1 MPKIISIDC
10 FEVYSSFDRDVT
22 HIGYFQDVQDAKH
35 MKARS
40 PYTEYIRFQ
49 KTFQICESIAD
60 YEQMRAENEKAIA
73 LAKLTIR
80 EKQILGLID

>member
-22 HIGYFQDVQDAKH
+22 HIGYFQDEQDAKT
-35 MKARS
+35 MKSRS
-40 PYTEYIRFQ
+40 HFNEYTRFQ

-60 YEQMRAENEKAIA
+60 YEQMRADTEKAVA

-80 EKQILGLID
+80 ERQILGLID